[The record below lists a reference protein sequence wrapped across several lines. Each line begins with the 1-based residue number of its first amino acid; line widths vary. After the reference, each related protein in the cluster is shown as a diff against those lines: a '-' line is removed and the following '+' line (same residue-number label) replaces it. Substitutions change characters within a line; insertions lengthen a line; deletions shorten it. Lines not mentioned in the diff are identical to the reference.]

1 VHELDLAASGSL
13 GTLSYSLGGSKLA
26 VNVMDMKR
34 GVLLGTPL
42 FTANSYVRYLKL
54 GLLSVSLI
62 GTG

>member
-13 GTLSYSLGGSKLA
+13 GTLSYSLGGKLA

-34 GVLLGTPL
+34 GVRLGTPL

>member
-1 VHELDLAASGSL
+1 MHELDLAASGSL
-13 GTLSYSLGGSKLA
+13 GTLSYSLGGKLA

>member
-13 GTLSYSLGGSKLA
+13 GTLSYSLGGKLA